1 MKVLLDAHVGHLFRE
16 SLSNALGLPDC
27 VYRAADFGWAT
38 LQNGALQKMASA
50 DGFTHLIT
58 YDKDMANKHPPHID
72 WRWRVR
78 LLGEAHRTG
87 TEVDMAAEVREPS
100 FHRENTGGSIGAAA
114 RRLAPC
120 VKATLKWVW
129 SFLSASFALVVGT
142 CAMVASAGWGSL
154 PLALATMLLVVVTA
168 LRVHVMGW
176 PYRS

>member
-1 MKVLLDAHVGHLFRE
+1 M
-16 SLSNALGLPDC
+16 
-27 VYRAADFGWAT
+27 AADLRDPG
-38 LQNGALQKMASA
+38 
-50 DGFTHLIT
+50 
-58 YDKDMANKHPPHID
+58 
-72 WRWRVR
+72 
-78 LLGEAHRTG
+78 
-87 TEVDMAAEVREPS
+87 

-114 RRLAPC
+114 RRVAPSMQ
-120 VKATLKWVW
+120 AALKWVW